1 VGPAVANVIRECDGL
16 ANMMSFWTFDDVF
29 EEDGPK
35 REPFDGGFGLIA
47 PHSIRK
53 PSYNAFAMLHWLGS
67 ERLANQAK
75 DALVTRR
82 ADGTLVVAVWNLV
95 DPPGAKQAGFPGAPK
110 RMLLTFQ
117 HVSGLATGTAAV
129 SITRLDPTHGNT
141 LAAYQKMG
149 SPRYPTPTQ
158 IRALNAA
165 SELGP
170 PEKATLKEGKIEVDL
185 PVNSLVMLEVAQ

>member
-1 VGPAVANVIRECDGL
+1 
-16 ANMMSFWTFDDVF
+16 
-29 EEDGPK
+29 
-35 REPFDGGFGLIA
+35 
-47 PHSIRK
+47 
-53 PSYNAFAMLHWLGS
+53 
-67 ERLANQAK
+67 
-75 DALVTRR
+75 
-82 ADGTLVVAVWNLV
+82 
-95 DPPGAKQAGFPGAPK
+95 
-110 RMLLTFQ
+110 MLLTFQ

-170 PEKATLKEGKIEVDL
+170 PEKATLKEGKIQVDL